1 MTQSIFV
8 LLVGMKAMTRYYFDV
23 RDDHCLAL
31 DDEGVELSNVDAV
44 QEEAAR
50 SLADIARDAVLNLRG
65 CAKVRDLVIEVRDE
79 DGPLLQAKFSF
90 DVTRMH

>member
-1 MTQSIFV
+1 MLRSQSSPRRGRAVISKSIFV

-44 QEEAAR
+44 Q
-50 SLADIARDAVLNLRG
+50 
-65 CAKVRDLVIEVRDE
+65 
-79 DGPLLQAKFSF
+79 
-90 DVTRMH
+90 